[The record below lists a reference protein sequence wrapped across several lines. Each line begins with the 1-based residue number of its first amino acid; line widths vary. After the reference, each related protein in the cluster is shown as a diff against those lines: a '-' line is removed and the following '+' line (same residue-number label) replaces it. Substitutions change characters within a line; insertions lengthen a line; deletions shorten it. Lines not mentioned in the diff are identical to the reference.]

1 MNKNLAFRKI
11 DDKIP
16 LFYVHNKLVCDS
28 ICVAT
33 TIEKK
38 SFLLCCWASS
48 NYSDAKG
55 LEFLWTQVL
64 FHSIFFGLFDWFP
77 FIQWM

>member
-33 TIEKK
+33 TIGKK
-38 SFLLCCWASS
+38 VVFIVLLS
-48 NYSDAKG
+48 
-55 LEFLWTQVL
+55 
-64 FHSIFFGLFDWFP
+64 
-77 FIQWM
+77 

>member
-33 TIEKK
+33 IEKK
-38 SFLLCCWASS
+38 VVFIVLLS
-48 NYSDAKG
+48 
-55 LEFLWTQVL
+55 
-64 FHSIFFGLFDWFP
+64 
-77 FIQWM
+77 

>member
-1 MNKNLAFRKI
+1 MNMNSAFRKM

-33 TIEKK
+33 IEKK
-38 SFLLCCWASS
+38 VVLLCC
-48 NYSDAKG
+48 
-55 LEFLWTQVL
+55 
-64 FHSIFFGLFDWFP
+64 
-77 FIQWM
+77 

>member
-1 MNKNLAFRKI
+1 MNMNSAFRKI

-33 TIEKK
+33 TIEK
-38 SFLLCCWASS
+38 SRFYCAAELAQIIVMQ
-48 NYSDAKG
+48 KG
-55 LEFLWTQVL
+55 
-64 FHSIFFGLFDWFP
+64 
-77 FIQWM
+77 

>member
-33 TIEKK
+33 TIEK
-38 SFLLCCWASS
+38 SRFYCAAELAQIIVMQNTSICPFNIFWA
-48 NYSDAKG
+48 
-55 LEFLWTQVL
+55 
-64 FHSIFFGLFDWFP
+64 I
-77 FIQWM
+77 